1 MEKKGRQRIR
11 HIMKW
16 NWQYYVMLLPFLIY
30 YLVFKYGPMYG
41 VLIAFTDY
49 NIPKGILGS
58 PWAEPVWKYFEYFFE
73 SPYAARIIGNTLKI
87 SFYKIAFGMIPPII
101 LAIMINECKNK
112 WFRKAIQTAS
122 YLPHFLSWVIIYGIM
137 TAFFSQTSGLINR
150 WLTQWGLSSYPFLTD
165 PTHFQA
171 MIVGTDLWKG
181 LGWSAIIYLA
191 AIAGI
196 DTTLY
201 EAAIIDGCSKLKRI
215 WYITLPL
222 LKGTFI
228 LQLILRAGSIMNAGF
243 DQIYVIASD
252 QVLGVAEILDTWVFK
267 EGIQRM
273 NYSLASAVGLLKSV
287 IGLVLV
293 LGTNKLARK
302 WDEGLW

>member
-1 MEKKGRQRIR
+1 
-11 HIMKW
+11 
-16 NWQYYVMLLPFLIY
+16 
-30 YLVFKYGPMYG
+30 
-41 VLIAFTDY
+41 
-49 NIPKGILGS
+49 
-58 PWAEPVWKYFEYFFE
+58 
-73 SPYAARIIGNTLKI
+73 
-87 SFYKIAFGMIPPII
+87 
-101 LAIMINECKNK
+101 
-112 WFRKAIQTAS
+112 
-122 YLPHFLSWVIIYGIM
+122 
-137 TAFFSQTSGLINR
+137 
-150 WLTQWGLSSYPFLTD
+150 
-165 PTHFQA
+165 

-252 QVLGVAEILDTWVFK
+252 QVLSVAEILGVQGGNPAH
-267 EGIQRM
+267 ELQPCQRRR
-273 NYSLASAVGLLKSV
+273 SAEIRDWTGS
-287 IGLVLV
+287 GS
-293 LGTNKLARK
+293 G
-302 WDEGLW
+302 DE